1 MISSSKGI
9 LVSLIFLLIFA
20 NAVTFSANTYLGDI
34 SFSVPLTINEGY
46 FLALVNG
53 NSYSFTKDLHVKGSL
68 FVGDINPYGDGFST
82 TFDGSTITNDGL
94 IVVDSRNLTSGLM
107 SVSWGGSF
115 LTNNGK
121 MYFEGLNSKSNS
133 FTLNPSI
140 SLANAG
146 LMSFGQDVSS
156 NFTSIVHLQSKSF
169 VNIGTIC
176 LKNVKASLESSIAG
190 NGCITIG
197 ENSVYAIPI
206 QSSSGTIGPQTMYL
220 SSPSSMLYIGSYGSA
235 EHVYVRGF
243 GNGNYLTF
251 RTAIAG
257 YSYNPST
264 GILTISAAVVHK
276 IDIGT
281 GYNKR
286 GFSVKTVDNHVGFNF
301 INNAIVYNATAP
313 NGFPS
318 ACMPCNPAP
327 WIPIISSASSSSSS
341 FITSSSSPKPSAVI
355 SYIPGIVASDATKF
369 TSTSY
374 TTDSNGSSPVDIV
387 VVATPVQSTVTAY
400 TTGSAGSA
408 SALSSYIS
416 YTTDSNGST
425 KAIGVIVVETPAVSQ
440 ITSYIPGIVASDA
453 TQSTITSYTT
463 NSNGSSSPVGIVV
476 VATPVQST
484 VTAYSAGMVGSVS
497 ALSSYISYTTDS
509 NGSTKAIASALS
521 SYISYTTDSNGSTK
535 AIGVIVV
542 ETPAVSQLTSY
553 IPGIVASAA
562 AQFTST
568 SYTTNSNGSSSP
580 VGIIVVATP
589 VQSTV
594 TAYTTGSAGSAS
606 ALSSYISYT
615 TDSNGNTKAIGVIVV
630 ETPAVSQ
637 ITSYIPGIVASAAA
651 QFTST
656 SYTTNSNGSSS
667 PVGIVVVATP
677 VQSTVTAYSAGM
689 VGSVSAL
696 SSYISYTTDSNGSTK
711 AIGVIVVETP
721 IYGNSTNQGGKAAS
735 TLSSTLVALTT
746 VINGVTLTTTY
757 CPEPSAT
764 SKTSMTALIGHS
776 SLESVYTN
784 SKNQQKETDSFSA
797 VSYATPVTSIVSTT
811 TGPAFTSN
819 ENQPMSRNSRASI
832 TAVIG
837 SIKNSVD
844 ITSEAGTVVDTV
856 KSGRSK
862 TSPTSMVP
870 QVSQYVSEQISS
882 SPIAITA
889 PHEGAPSLVS
899 YEGKGSTMY
908 MMKWSVAH
916 CIGLLLFMI
925 GISED
930 KYPVRY
936 E

>member
-374 TTDSNGSSPVDIV
+374 TTDSNGSSSPVDIV

-400 TTGSAGSA
+400 TTGSAGSV

-509 NGSTKAIASALS
+509 NGSTKAI
-521 SYISYTTDSNGSTK
+521 
-535 AIGVIVV
+535 GVIVV
-542 ETPAVSQLTSY
+542 ETPAVSQITSY

-562 AQFTST
+562 TQSTIT

-615 TDSNGNTKAIGVIVV
+615 TDSNGSTKAIGVIVV

-677 VQSTVTAYSAGM
+677 VQSTVTAYSAG
-689 VGSVSAL
+689 
-696 SSYISYTTDSNGSTK
+696 
-711 AIGVIVVETP
+711 IGRF
-721 IYGNSTNQGGKAAS
+721 
-735 TLSSTLVALTT
+735 
-746 VINGVTLTTTY
+746 
-757 CPEPSAT
+757 
-764 SKTSMTALIGHS
+764 
-776 SLESVYTN
+776 
-784 SKNQQKETDSFSA
+784 SFC
-797 VSYATPVTSIVSTT
+797 SI
-811 TGPAFTSN
+811 
-819 ENQPMSRNSRASI
+819 I
-832 TAVIG
+832 L
-837 SIKNSVD
+837 
-844 ITSEAGTVVDTV
+844 
-856 KSGRSK
+856 
-862 TSPTSMVP
+862 
-870 QVSQYVSEQISS
+870 
-882 SPIAITA
+882 
-889 PHEGAPSLVS
+889 H
-899 YEGKGSTMY
+899 
-908 MMKWSVAH
+908 
-916 CIGLLLFMI
+916 LLHHRL
-925 GISED
+925 
-930 KYPVRY
+930 
-936 E
+936 